1 MLVADC
7 NSTEP
12 SEGRPGGA
20 DESDAGSSDNDSG
33 THDLEPITALTMAS
47 MPSSSQPSFTRGSL
61 LNARERMIENNMM
74 VDACVILRAEL
85 LTKTRTAGCS
95 DASSSLSNLS
105 AAGTDLQTS
114 YDSSTTDG
122 FLQSQSPALLESP
135 SLWTNAHQKLHGG
148 RTARSSTDAPSD
160 TEVKRHIKAILNK
173 LTPEK
178 FDTLYM
184 KLMNCGVDTSKNVEM
199 LAEAVYLEAISQP
212 PFSAMYADLC
222 AYLIADL
229 GEWSFALRHKLV
241 SMCWHHFERSLEG
254 PSESETYDGSID
266 DKGAEEEIQIMQKA
280 YMLGNVRFMGE
291 LFIRNLIFPH
301 ELFICTGQLLKT
313 PITHDNLE
321 RLAAL
326 LTVAGPAFDDVMWSE
341 HTHLQAVFWHIRGL
355 TFDPA
360 VPKRVRCLLR
370 DLIDLR
376 DAGWVDMKY
385 NARTHGPKRLEDVA
399 RGSQ

>member
-33 THDLEPITALTMAS
+33 THDLEPTTA
-47 MPSSSQPSFTRGSL
+47 SSQPSFTRGAL

-74 VDACVILRAEL
+74 ADACVILRTHL
-85 LTKTRTAGCS
+85 LTKMRTAGCFN
-95 DASSSLSNLS
+95 ASSSLSNLS
-105 AAGTDLQTS
+105 AADTDLQS
-114 YDSSTTDG
+114 PFDSSTTDG
-122 FLQSQSPALLESP
+122 FLQSRPPVLLETP
-135 SLWTNAHQKLHGG
+135 CLWTNAHQKQHWG
-148 RTARSSTDAPSD
+148 RTAHSSTDAPSD

-184 KLMNCGVDTSKNVEM
+184 KLMNCRVDTVKNVEM

-241 SMCWHHFERSLEG
+241 GMCWHSFERSLEG
-254 PSESETYDGSID
+254 PSESEACDGSID
-266 DKGAEEEIQIMQKA
+266 NNGAEEEIQIMQKA
-280 YMLGNVRFMGE
+280 HMLGNVRFMGE

-301 ELFICTGQLLKT
+301 ELFICTGQFLKM

-321 RLAAL
+321 RLVAL
-326 LTVAGPAFDDVMWSE
+326 LNVAGPAFDDVTWSE
-341 HTHLQAVFWHIRGL
+341 HSHLQAVFWHIRGL

-385 NARTHGPKRLEDVA
+385 NARKHGPKRLEDVT